1 MLLPLF
7 KSLADETRLR
17 LLNLL
22 ARGEFTVQELT
33 EILGMG
39 QSRISRHLK
48 ILHDAGLLALKR
60 QGTWSYYRIQPASA
74 WIEEFWDLLMPQ
86 LYTLAAGPGDLVRM
100 TRLFERQKAANRDFF
115 DRHARQ
121 WDLLKQTALPLVP
134 YRQQLLQQLGSG
146 GLLVELGIGTGEL
159 LPQLA
164 TAWQKIVGVDQ
175 SQAMLD
181 EARRRSVAIHDTEIE
196 LRLGELATLPVADA
210 LADAVLMNMVL
221 HHAPQPKRVLQDVA
235 RVLLPAGRLVVAELV
250 RHDQDWTRD
259 ALADV
264 WLGFTVDELHGW
276 LVECGYTDIS
286 IETLPPL
293 GQQHGVLLV
302 GAVKSSTAKGVDN
315 HGT

>member
-1 MLLPLF
+1 MLLHLF
-7 KSLADETRLR
+7 KALADETRLR

-33 EILGMG
+33 GILGMG

-48 ILHDAGLLALKR
+48 ILHAAGLLALKR
-60 QGTWSYYRIQPASA
+60 QGTWSYYRILPATA
-74 WIEEFWDLLMPQ
+74 WTEEFWTLLAPQ
-86 LYTLAAGPGDLVRM
+86 LHGLAAGPDDLVRM
-100 TRLFERQKAANRDFF
+100 SQLFERQKVANRDFF

-134 YRQQLLQQLGSG
+134 YRQQLLQLLGAG
-146 GLLVELGIGTGEL
+146 QRLVELGIGTGEL

-164 TAWQKIVGVDQ
+164 ATWQQIIGVDQ

-181 EARRRSVAIHDTEIE
+181 EARRRSAALTGAEIE

-221 HHAPQPKRVLQDVA
+221 HHAPQPKRVLLDAA
-235 RVLLPAGRLVVAELV
+235 RILLPGGRLMIAELV
-250 RHDQDWTRD
+250 RHDQDWTRE

-276 LVECGYTDIS
+276 LEECGFTDIS
-286 IETLPPL
+286 IETMPPL
-293 GQQHGVLLV
+293 GQQHGVLLAV
-302 GAVKSSTAKGVDN
+302 GTKIK
-315 HGT
+315 HY

>member
-60 QGTWSYYRIQPASA
+60 QGTWSYYRIHPSSA
-74 WIEEFWDLLMPQ
+74 WIEEFWNLLASQ
-86 LYTLAAGPGDLVRM
+86 LHGLTDGPNDLVHM
-100 TRLFERQKAANRDFF
+100 SQLFERQKVANRNFF

-134 YRQQLLQQLGSG
+134 YLQQLLLLLGSG

-164 TAWQKIVGVDQ
+164 VAWQQIIGVDQ

-181 EARRRSVAIHDTEIE
+181 EARRRSAALSGYEIE

-221 HHAPQPKRVLQDVA
+221 HHAPQPKRVLQDAA
-235 RVLLPAGRLVVAELV
+235 RILHPGGRLVLAELL
-250 RHDQDWTRD
+250 RHDQDWTREV
-259 ALADV
+259 LADL

-276 LVECGYTDIS
+276 LDECGYTDIA
-286 IETLPPL
+286 IETMPPH
-293 GQQHGVLLV
+293 GQQHGVLLAV
-302 GAVKSSTAKGVDN
+302 GSKITN
-315 HGT
+315 N